1 MRIAG
6 LAAALALAACGDG
19 GDDDAPPPAPAA
31 SNATHLLGM
40 HVGAA
45 TGETYDQAMTAAEA
59 LGTEAVNL
67 SFDWSALETSPGVF
81 SSTYLDIA
89 NVYDPA
95 RGPRRR

>member
-1 MRIAG
+1 VRIAG